1 MWRRKADD
9 KVGYTSSSLE
19 VTTISQA
26 QFTPLAEALHRVVD
40 ELNHSL
46 NVEATFEAVVRQ
58 LKREFPGME
67 LPSDE
72 LLRGSL
78 SGLVAEH
85 KLAFDASRGLYSA
98 TRPLLTPHWDEL
110 EQLTLMTSSEGNHHH
125 HFKGGPEEEIE
136 IELKSG
142 GIGGEA
148 AAENLVNRC
157 ATSTTM
163 EATSEYF
170 HHLKSTGNSS
180 KSATLSSAG
189 NSSDGTPLEQ
199 YIRLENG
206 DQKDDGG
213 NKLYRRSSISLSN
226 NDIGQQQADSNSNF
240 ELSKKGATNFKRS
253 KSLRITSKRST
264 LENGG
269 QQQQQLPKDC
279 TCSSEIIIKRQSLF
293 SKILKFGQNSS
304 NGSGNHLKSRSSSA
318 CSVKSTHFG
327 SQFPEVT
334 TTTETLNDTEQQQET
349 MTTKTVEL
357 TSVATQTVKCGSEDM
372 VTLIL
377 KQAGRHAL
385 ARSRSCGGGGQ
396 RSVERY
402 ANENRC
408 LCSAKHHH
416 NNYRESSRNGR
427 RSNGSNRGYHT
438 KYYLIGENE
447 NSTTQ
452 TTELTEMSL
461 NATEHLSFADSIV
474 SNGSYHG
481 RHNHHQQQNHNHNH
495 QRSHHRKLRSASLR
509 ASQQHQH
516 HQQHYRPNEWLIDYN
531 SGNGNNGNNNHNH
544 SHQNNTTRKGVE
556 RTRAQRQGKQRQS
569 LAAVPTPPNHQFR
582 PLPVPPSLPTSPPP
596 PFSASLNYTNGSSG
610 YNSDLNY
617 SNSIT
622 ALKEQIARAK
632 ANFFSVPPLPSNGT
646 LANSAAAATT
656 TSTR

>member
-1 MWRRKADD
+1 MTETVFRKTQA
-9 KVGYTSSSLE
+9 SLF
-19 VTTISQA
+19 
-26 QFTPLAEALHRVVD
+26 FT
-40 ELNHSL
+40 
-46 NVEATFEAVVRQ
+46 
-58 LKREFPGME
+58 K
-67 LPSDE
+67 
-72 LLRGSL
+72 
-78 SGLVAEH
+78 
-85 KLAFDASRGLYSA
+85 
-98 TRPLLTPHWDEL
+98 LTP
-110 EQLTLMTSSEGNHHH
+110 
-125 HFKGGPEEEIE
+125 F
-136 IELKSG
+136 
-142 GIGGEA
+142 
-148 AAENLVNRC
+148 LVIPF
-157 ATSTTM
+157 ST
-163 EATSEYF
+163 F
-170 HHLKSTGNSS
+170 ITG
-180 KSATLSSAG
+180 
-189 NSSDGTPLEQ
+189 
-199 YIRLENG
+199 
-206 DQKDDGG
+206 
-213 NKLYRRSSISLSN
+213 
-226 NDIGQQQADSNSNF
+226 
-240 ELSKKGATNFKRS
+240 
-253 KSLRITSKRST
+253 
-264 LENGG
+264 
-269 QQQQQLPKDC
+269 
-279 TCSSEIIIKRQSLF
+279 QSLF
-293 SKILKFGQNSS
+293 SKILKFGQNSG

-427 RSNGSNRGYHT
+427 QSNGSNRGYHT

-461 NATEHLSFADSIV
+461 KCQCNLAEHLSFADSIV
-474 SNGSYHG
+474 SNDSYHG
-481 RHNHHQQQNHNHNH
+481 RHNHHHQQQNHNHNH

-531 SGNGNNGNNNHNH
+531 SGNGNNNHNH

-556 RTRAQRQGKQRQS
+556 RTRAQRQMQRRNGHRGQRYYSSQQSEDEDEDEEEEEEDEVEHRKQQQHHNGDSSHSQTVLYPKINGHWMTTDNGGQLQQQQQYWPLTNDGEERHNSSHRNGGKSNTTTTNLLINNSLNLKIEIETSSSRMPQQQQPSSTVSNGAGAHPQNHHHLQQQQHLSSSESSSQQASAAAVTFSRQLLQQAKILEQSGTSGHYNGQQQQQLQHLQQNQHQQQQPYHHQFANDIYSELTFDRHTHRLSQIQSVQGKQRQS
-569 LAAVPTPPNHQFR
+569 LAAAPTPPNHQFR

-596 PFSASLNYTNGSSG
+596 PFSASLDYTNGSSG

-646 LANSAAAATT
+646 LANSAATTT